1 MKFFRPARSGEC
13 GRVRQLDVVDTLPFD
28 QILHNLMFEIKAR
41 TVSKFQLDSAERRK
55 TGAGLR
61 EMRRVFAL
69 QPAGPNGVIGERV
82 LDAVHQA
89 RFLHPTKDSCKV
101 PERLRTACREVR
113 IDVRCLFSHRESVAP
128 KIAGGN

>member
-69 QPAGPNGVIGERV
+69 QPAGACSTPFTKPASCIRRRIPVKSLNGSAPLAGKSVSMFDVSLVIE
-82 LDAVHQA
+82 
-89 RFLHPTKDSCKV
+89 KV
-101 PERLRTACREVR
+101 SPRRLPAAT
-113 IDVRCLFSHRESVAP
+113 SQ
-128 KIAGGN
+128 K